1 MSSFLSWLDYD
12 AAARERAMRI
22 LSLFNVSESRDEL
35 GIGAIR
41 DTIADRLFPGT
52 STIQTRL
59 RYMLIVPWTYR
70 LLEEQR
76 VPAAKFAVRADQDE
90 RLLIKVLLATDEK
103 RVFGREAG
111 VKLKRL
117 PSSVYWAGLGAWGIR
132 RFSGSQSDYYRQID
146 QLYLSQGRRRKKED
160 EDSDPDPESNAW
172 HPRLPTVP
180 EGFPA
185 QLDLQVTPDEASFLA
200 DRIGNSCKG
209 SLLDWLV
216 KHGKPDDCAEPWL
229 HMQFA
234 NFPEPMRHLLQ
245 HARLFCDIV
254 EGAARLYNVSLAD
267 LQIEQSKP
275 TGNTFAE
282 ARRDEH
288 ESALEEWRERVDWAA
303 LKAWSLDDF
312 WSETVERGHDITP
325 GVRAFITA
333 WLARLLDTE
342 GLVRDDREAR
352 NLVRSREMKLKGS
365 SSRFTNK
372 EALGQWGGNSGTG
385 RNNFRWGV
393 ARDFLV
399 DLYPALGRS

>member
-1 MSSFLSWLDYD
+1 
-12 AAARERAMRI
+12 MRI

-35 GIGAIR
+35 GIGSIR

-59 RYMLIVPWTYR
+59 RYMLVVPWTYR
-70 LLEEQR
+70 LLEEQK
-76 VPAAKFAVRADQDE
+76 VSAGKFAVRADQEE
-90 RLLIKVLLATDEK
+90 RRLIQVLLATDEK

-146 QLYLSQGRRRKKED
+146 QLYLRQGRRRKKED
-160 EDSDPDPESNAW
+160 DDSDPDIGAHAW
-172 HPRLPTVP
+172 HPRLPPAP
-180 EGFPA
+180 EGFPEH
-185 QLDLQVTPDEASFLA
+185 LDLQVTPEEASFFA
-200 DRIGNSCKG
+200 DRISSTCKG

-216 KHGKPDDCAEPWL
+216 KYGNPDNCAEPWL

-234 NFPEPMRHLLQ
+234 DFPEPMRRLLK

-267 LQIEQSKP
+267 LQVEQSKP
-275 TGNTFAE
+275 TGNTYAE

-288 ESALEEWRERVDWAA
+288 ESALDEWRERVDWPA
-303 LKAWSLDDF
+303 LTTWSLDEF
-312 WSETVERGHDITP
+312 WSETVGHGHDITP
-325 GVRAFITA
+325 ALRSFITA
-333 WLARLLDTE
+333 WLARLLDTK
-342 GLVRDDREAR
+342 GLVGADREAR
-352 NLVRSREMKLKGS
+352 ALVRSREMKLKGS
-365 SSRFTNK
+365 RSRFTNK

-385 RNNFRWGV
+385 RNTFRWGV
-393 ARDFLV
+393 ARDFLS
-399 DLYPALGRS
+399 DLYPALGRAGDAGSA